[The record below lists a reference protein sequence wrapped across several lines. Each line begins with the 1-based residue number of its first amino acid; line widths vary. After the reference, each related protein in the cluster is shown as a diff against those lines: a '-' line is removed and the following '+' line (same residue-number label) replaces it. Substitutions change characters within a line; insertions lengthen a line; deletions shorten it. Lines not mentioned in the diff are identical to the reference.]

1 MTTVTPFQPPSL
13 CQAALLRR
21 RNEFYSQSALGVLKR
36 LRKSSPARLN
46 GRDYR
51 TQRAGVWRYPAPAF
65 FLVSYRPAEGFI
77 NIFTKMRLGP
87 RQNLQT
93 VDMPKCDFL

>member
-1 MTTVTPFQPPSL
+1 MF
-13 CQAALLRR
+13 
-21 RNEFYSQSALGVLKR
+21 KR

-65 FLVSYRPAEGFI
+65 FLVSYRTAEGFI
-77 NIFTKMRLGP
+77 NIHENTIAP
-87 RQNLQT
+87 QQNLQA
-93 VDMPKCDFL
+93 VDMPKYDFL